1 MYYSSKRNMAT
12 PFGAVPLFRS
22 RNGINCVCGRFRLG
36 ATINGRFLERDHIGI
51 KQNVR
56 TVRIFIHPQRLSVV
70 SIFSTLNFHF
80 PSRPVLQDGQ
90 PTELRGGQL
99 LLPPADGGIAQD
111 LVHPRSGRT
120 DRRGGGA
127 EGNLATAVRR
137 PAHDA
142 RDQAR
147 GQSSLRLGL
156 RVSLLG
162 LALHDTRAH
171 GLARELGGR
180 SGWAAGEQ
188 RGPQNHH
195 GSTST
200 PRCFP
205 SARCSVGSARTF
217 CTGIYVQDG
226 PDEKKKIAPAS
237 LSSSLTH
244 ASCLPFSLT
253 RLPSAKPRL
262 TLQHRCPRHRL
273 HLGELLG

>member
-1 MYYSSKRNMAT
+1 MPLGYVCTTVASGIWPHPLGPFRYSGRGMASKLCLWS
-12 PFGAVPLFRS
+12 V
-22 RNGINCVCGRFRLG
+22 RLG
-36 ATINGRFLERDHIGI
+36 NDKRSFFGTGPHRDQI
-51 KQNVR
+51 KCTYR
-56 TVRIFIHPQRLSVV
+56 TYFSSTERLSSSV
-70 SIFSTLNFHF
+70 STSQLLNINFHF

-111 LVHPRSGRT
+111 LVHPRPGRT
-120 DRRGGGA
+120 DRGGGGA
-127 EGNLATAVRR
+127 EGNVATAQRR

-147 GQSSLRLGL
+147 RQSSLRLGL

-195 GSTST
+195 GSTSM

-226 PDEKKKIAPAS
+226 RTKRKKLHQHLFLP
-237 LSSSLTH
+237 LSLTLL
-244 ASCLPFSLT
+244 AFPSL
-253 RLPSAKPRL
+253 
-262 TLQHRCPRHRL
+262 
-273 HLGELLG
+273 